1 MTDQTIK
8 AIESILAKG
17 DRVELIPT
25 REGVEVIH
33 IKRKKVKAQ

>member
-8 AIESILAKG
+8 AIKSILAKG

-25 REGVEVIH
+25 RDG
-33 IKRKKVKAQ
+33 IKVVRIRRENMKV

>member
-8 AIESILAKG
+8 AIEAILARG

-25 REGVEVIH
+25 RDGIKVIH
-33 IKRKKVKAQ
+33 IKRENAKI

>member
-8 AIESILAKG
+8 AIEAILARG

-25 REGVEVIH
+25 RDGIKVIH
-33 IKRKKVKAQ
+33 IKRENVKI